1 MIKHF
6 TVLFLM
12 LCISCTIRKNE
23 FNQKRYPISRFK
35 IKPIENTAFYELVD
49 TSSIYVLINIY
60 NFSNLEVKIPNAIK
74 FYKNGRVGM
83 FKNSFDDLSS
93 LNPKKAEMGLYKLQK
108 NKLEME
114 FITYSAQAGYFSIK
128 SNIIIKGDTIFRNNG
143 DFEYTYLKH
152 PLPSEFLVYKPDW

>member
-1 MIKHF
+1 MIK
-6 TVLFLM
+6 VSLLLFLILM
-12 LCISCTIRKNE
+12 GCSLKFNE

>member
-1 MIKHF
+1 MNK
-6 TVLFLM
+6 VSLLLFLILM
-12 LCISCTIRKNE
+12 GCSVKFNE
-23 FNQKRYPISRFK
+23 FNQERHPISRFK
-35 IKPIENTAFYELVD
+35 IKPIENTAIYELID

-60 NFSNLEVKIPNAIK
+60 NFSNLKVKIPNAIK
-74 FYKNGRVGM
+74 FYKSGRVGM
-83 FKNSFDDLSS
+83 FKNSFDELSS

-114 FITYSAQAGYFSIK
+114 FISYSAQAGYFSIK
-128 SNIIIKGDTIFRNNG
+128 SNIIIKGDTIFENFG